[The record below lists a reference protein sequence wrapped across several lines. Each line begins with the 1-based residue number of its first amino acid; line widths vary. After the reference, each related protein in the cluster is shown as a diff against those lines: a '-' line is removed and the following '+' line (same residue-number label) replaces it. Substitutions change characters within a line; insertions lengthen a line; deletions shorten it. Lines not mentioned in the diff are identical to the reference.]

1 MLKICLSY
9 IDRNS
14 SIRCFSK
21 CFYVLITKSNG
32 MNNNSDISSENIED
46 VFDEHI
52 KRELV
57 DKDVDAT
64 MKTKVKEPY
73 VHLVPVI
80 TGGKG

>member
-1 MLKICLSY
+1 
-9 IDRNS
+9 
-14 SIRCFSK
+14 
-21 CFYVLITKSNG
+21 

-64 MKTKVKEPY
+64 MKTMVKEPY
-73 VHLVPVI
+73 VHLVPVL
-80 TGGKG
+80 TGGNGYNEVYNFYKKAAPTTTKDVDQ

>member
-1 MLKICLSY
+1 
-9 IDRNS
+9 
-14 SIRCFSK
+14 
-21 CFYVLITKSNG
+21 

-64 MKTKVKEPY
+64 MKTMVKEPY